1 MIGSIW
7 ILQGL
12 EFKHL
17 ESSAAAKASAL
28 GVGVL
33 CALPRGEL
41 QKRQRGDSNPCGQS
55 PMDFESISLAA
66 RTHCHLLGN
75 MNAMHGR
82 SGSDIDAMAKAN
94 LAGWLVGLTSRH
106 LLVGLQ
112 GGNVFGWSG
121 GAWSTRMPWARLC
134 MLQDEA
140 PLASSQ
146 AGYSSVGRAS
156 ECRNLQQS
164 DGPWFDS
171 GWPDLC
177 LFGACSGRCIKPA
190 CIWNALII
198 HST

>member
-1 MIGSIW
+1 M
-7 ILQGL
+7 
-12 EFKHL
+12 
-17 ESSAAAKASAL
+17 
-28 GVGVL
+28 
-33 CALPRGEL
+33 
-41 QKRQRGDSNPCGQS
+41 RQRGDSNPCGQS

-94 LAGWLVGLTSRH
+94 LAGWLFGLTSRH

-112 GGNVFGWSG
+112 GGNVFGWNG

-156 ECRNLQQS
+156 DCRNLQQS

>member
-1 MIGSIW
+1 MEYIQGSI
-7 ILQGL
+7 
-12 EFKHL
+12 
-17 ESSAAAKASAL
+17 S
-28 GVGVL
+28 VGIFDRIVL
-33 CALPRGEL
+33 
-41 QKRQRGDSNPCGQS
+41 KRHQGDSNPCGQS

-94 LAGWLVGLTSRH
+94 LAGWLVGLTCRH

-156 ECRNLQQS
+156 DCRNLQQS

-190 CIWNALII
+190 RIWNALII